1 MKLKNKRDL
10 FVRICYWPGALR
22 SALQDPALYLD
33 LCREAGFCFY
43 YCLNAADER
52 AFFSSSI
59 ILGFHSLGYMSSL
72 PGGIISKTKIIIM

>member
-33 LCREAGFCFY
+33 LCREALGFCFY
-43 YCLNAADER
+43 RLNTADEQR
-52 AFFSSSI
+52 AFFFFFNNFRVS
-59 ILGFHSLGYMSSL
+59 
-72 PGGIISKTKIIIM
+72 